1 MDVLGPAS
9 SRWSL
14 GPLVSW
20 TFPNMVAVRARI
32 NAAKADS
39 KASLATFD
47 GTVLTALEETE
58 RALSTYANAQVR
70 TDTLER
76 ARDEA
81 QRAARISLA
90 RQREGRIDFL
100 TVLDAQRTL
109 AQSEADLVAARR
121 DAAFAQVDVFRA
133 LAGVGRS

>member
-1 MDVLGPAS
+1 
-9 SRWSL
+9 
-14 GPLVSW
+14 
-20 TFPNMVAVRARI
+20 MVAVRARI

-90 RQREGRIDFL
+90 RQAKGGSI
-100 TVLDAQRTL
+100 
-109 AQSEADLVAARR
+109 S
-121 DAAFAQVDVFRA
+121 
-133 LAGVGRS
+133 